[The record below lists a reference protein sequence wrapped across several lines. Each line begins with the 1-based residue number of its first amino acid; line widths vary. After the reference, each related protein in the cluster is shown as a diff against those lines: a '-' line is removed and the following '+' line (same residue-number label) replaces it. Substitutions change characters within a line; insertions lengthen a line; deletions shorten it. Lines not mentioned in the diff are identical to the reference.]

1 MCKAIPPLNHTVSG
15 VSGEPLSPSAG
26 MNFLL
31 PCYLVDFD
39 ISNNPIDGILK
50 LVSEITGE
58 KREMDAHFPTVD
70 KNPIGEIG
78 PISRSFSVA
87 PFIQKQSDWML
98 AALPLW
104 NEHQVGEEV
113 DINNFIQHDR
123 FVLGYV
129 VPGSFID
136 DLSKPF
142 IKFHEDD
149 ILLLILEGDIVLLVD
164 LMVALDG
171 LF

>member
-1 MCKAIPPLNHTVSG
+1 MDL
-15 VSGEPLSPSAG
+15 
-26 MNFLL
+26 LL

-39 ISNNPIDGILK
+39 IGDDPIDGILK

-142 IKFHEDD
+142 IKFHEDY
-149 ILLLILEGDIVLLVD
+149 ILLFVLEGNIVLLVD
-164 LMVALDG
+164 LVIALNS

>member
-1 MCKAIPPLNHTVSG
+1 
-15 VSGEPLSPSAG
+15 
-26 MNFLL
+26 
-31 PCYLVDFD
+31 
-39 ISNNPIDGILK
+39 
-50 LVSEITGE
+50 
-58 KREMDAHFPTVD
+58 
-70 KNPIGEIG
+70 
-78 PISRSFSVA
+78 
-87 PFIQKQSDWML
+87 ML
-98 AALPLW
+98 TALPLR

-164 LMVALDG
+164 LMVAFDG